1 MLQNKKVIHKVLSKM
16 HVNCLQCPFS
26 RPYVHV
32 LYCFIFSRD
41 KTELNEL
48 ICEEWLQTLLHHA
61 GLISQE
67 AALTSTDKSH
77 VNYEGNG
84 VLYSYLPTYS
94 MEQSPS

>member
-1 MLQNKKVIHKVLSKM
+1 MFFY
-16 HVNCLQCPFS
+16 CL
-26 RPYVHV
+26 
-32 LYCFIFSRD
+32 IFSRD

-67 AALTSTDKSH
+67 EALSSSDKSH

-84 VLYSYLPTYS
+84 VLYSVVLS
-94 MEQSPS
+94 KG